1 MRLRDAVMRS
11 GAGSGSFLR
20 TALVVSICASF
31 GPVLYQL
38 AMDLVRDS
46 NYHHG
51 FLLPLISGYLIWR
64 KMGDLRK
71 TPPRP
76 TMIGLLGLL
85 AASALLIVGSA
96 GAEVFTQR
104 VSLVV
109 LLASLVLFLYGWRHL
124 RITGFAIALL
134 LLAIPLPYVIYY
146 GLTAPM
152 QAFAAKCAIVGLRG
166 VGIPAVGQGNI
177 IHLSETSLE
186 VAEAC
191 SGIRSLYAFLAVGA
205 LVANATPIPLW
216 GRFGLFLLTI
226 PLAVAGNAVRVF
238 GSGLGAWL
246 IGPEATH
253 GTIHEIF
260 GLVVFAVSLGIF
272 MLLKRIIGAIC
283 SSDGRSQSLLSRS
296 PGPMPPSSE

>member
-1 MRLRDAVMRS
+1 MKP
-11 GAGSGSFLR
+11 
-20 TALVVSICASF
+20 VSIRAVKLLLVGVLC
-31 GPVLYQL
+31 GTYVPVLYE
-38 AMDLVRDS
+38 LVRDWIRDP
-46 NYHHG
+46 NYAHG
-51 FLLPLISGYLIWR
+51 FLIPLISGYLVWR
-64 KMGDLRK
+64 KRGDLSK
-71 TPPRP
+71 IPHRP
-76 TMIGLLGLL
+76 ALIGLLGVLV
-85 AASALLIVGSA
+85 ANAMLIVGSA
-96 GAEVFTQR
+96 GAEVFSQR
-104 VSLVV
+104 VSLVL
-109 LLASLVLFLYGWRHL
+109 LLASLVVFLYGWRHL

-152 QAFAAKCAIVGLRG
+152 QSFAAKCAIVGLRG

-177 IHLSETSLE
+177 IHLSDTSLE

-205 LVANATPIPLW
+205 LVANATPILLW
-216 GRFGLFLLTI
+216 GRIGLFLLTI